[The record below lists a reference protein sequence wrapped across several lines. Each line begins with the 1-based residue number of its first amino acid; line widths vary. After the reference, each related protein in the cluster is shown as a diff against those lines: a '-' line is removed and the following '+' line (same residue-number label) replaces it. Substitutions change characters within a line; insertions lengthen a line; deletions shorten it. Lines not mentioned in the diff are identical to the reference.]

1 MLDYWM
7 NGTSFTIL
15 FTDILEL
22 FLDDRTQL
30 NHVRDLLNS
39 SLEDILD
46 DLEFDSW
53 NIRKVS
59 TMLLQ

>member
-1 MLDYWM
+1 MFH
-7 NGTSFTIL
+7 NSFYRY
-15 FTDILEL
+15 FEL

-30 NHVRDLLNS
+30 NNVRDLLNS

-46 DLEFDSW
+46 DLEFDSS

-59 TMLLQ
+59 TMLFQ